1 MLKRNLVANYLG
13 QGWTALMGLAF
24 VPLYIQYLGIEAYG
38 LIGLFAV
45 MQAWLSLLDL
55 GMTPALGR
63 EMARFTGGAHTPQ
76 SIRDLLRSLEVI
88 CFSLAALIALGVWG
102 ASGYLA
108 SDWLQAKQLPPGVV
122 AQAISIMALVAA
134 LRFCEGLYRGSLVG
148 LQRQVWYNS
157 VNAALATLRH
167 AGAVPLLIWVS
178 PTLEAFFCWQ
188 AAVSV
193 ITLGGLAAS
202 VYRVLPTAPAP
213 AKFSVEAVA
222 GVWKFAGGMLGITVL
237 VLLLTQVDKILLSR
251 LLLLEDFGYY
261 TLAATVASAL
271 SMLIGPITQAIYP
284 RMVELTTRND
294 QAGLAAVYHQGAQ
307 LVTVL
312 TALAVLLLSFFAGG
326 VVFLWSGNSS
336 LAAQTAPILSVL
348 VVGYFLNGLMWMPYQ
363 CQLAHGW
370 TSLTL
375 KVNSVAVIV
384 LVPALFWVVPHYGA
398 VGAAWVWVILNAGY
412 VLISIHF
419 MHRRLLP
426 DEKWRWYFND
436 LALPM
441 AGALAVGLLA
451 RRFQPDDLSR
461 ISWLVFVINTGI
473 IMLLC
478 SAVLSSTIRA
488 KMRLKLAS
496 FNTMFFQQ
504 IGSRHE

>member
-1 MLKRNLVANYLG
+1 MPEPFRSWPGYRRPSKPFS
-13 QGWTALMGLAF
+13 GW
-24 VPLYIQYLGIEAYG
+24 Q
-38 LIGLFAV
+38 
-45 MQAWLSLLDL
+45 
-55 GMTPALGR
+55 
-63 EMARFTGGAHTPQ
+63 
-76 SIRDLLRSLEVI
+76 
-88 CFSLAALIALGVWG
+88 
-102 ASGYLA
+102 
-108 SDWLQAKQLPPGVV
+108 
-122 AQAISIMALVAA
+122 
-134 LRFCEGLYRGSLVG
+134 
-148 LQRQVWYNS
+148 
-157 VNAALATLRH
+157 ATLS
-167 AGAVPLLIWVS
+167 A
-178 PTLEAFFCWQ
+178 
-188 AAVSV
+188 
-193 ITLGGLAAS
+193 ITLGVLAAS
-202 VYRVLPTAPAP
+202 VYRILPPAP
-213 AKFSVEAVA
+213 VPARFSVAAVV

-312 TALAVLLLSFFAGG
+312 TAPAVLLLSFFAGG
-326 VVFLWSGNSS
+326 VVFLWSGNGS

-426 DEKWRWYFND
+426 NEKWRWYFND
-436 LALPM
+436 LALPI
-441 AGALAVGLLA
+441 AGTLAVGLLA
-451 RRFQPDDLSR
+451 IRFQPDGLSR
-461 ISWLVFVINTGI
+461 ISWLVFIINTGMI
-473 IMLLC
+473 ALLC
-478 SAVLSSTIRA
+478 SAALSSTIRA

-496 FNTMFFQQ
+496 FNTMLFQQ